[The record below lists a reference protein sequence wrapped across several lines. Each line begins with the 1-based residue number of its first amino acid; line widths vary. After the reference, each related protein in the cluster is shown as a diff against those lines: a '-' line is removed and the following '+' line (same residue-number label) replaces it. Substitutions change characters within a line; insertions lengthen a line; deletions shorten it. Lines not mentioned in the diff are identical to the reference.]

1 MTADTEMLNWL
12 EQRKVDIRYTD
23 ASIGSYY
30 ILGWSHKGHTY
41 TIAAR
46 IKKCP
51 LREAI
56 LDGMH
61 REECNEHYYLE
72 A

>member
-1 MTADTEMLNWL
+1 MTTDTELLNWL

-23 ASIGSYY
+23 TSIGDYY
-30 ILGWSHKGHTY
+30 ILGWEYKKHIY
-41 TIAAR
+41 TVEAR
-46 IKKCP
+46 VKKCP

-61 REECNEHYYLE
+61 REEFNQTYYLE